1 MRRIVNGLVSGCIAI
16 SLAFPAGLMAQAPA
30 GQPAE
35 TAAAPAA
42 TQGEKSFSQ
51 EELDQLLAPVALYP
65 DPLLAQVLMASTY
78 PLEVVEAARWSKANP
93 NVKDQALED
102 AMQQQSWDPSV
113 KSLTAFPQVLTMMNE
128 KLDWTQK
135 LGDAFL
141 AQQEDVM
148 GTVQNLRAKAQQQG
162 NLQDTPEQKVIV
174 EKEKETIIRI
184 EPADPQVIYVPTYNP
199 TVVYGTWWYPAYPP
213 YYYYPPGYVATGI
226 FWFSVGIAVG
236 SALWGGC
243 NWRGG
248 YVNINVNRY
257 NSFNR
262 TRITNNTWNHN
273 VNHRRGVAYR
283 DQRVAQQ
290 YNRGIN
296 REAARNR
303 EQFRGRAELG
313 RQDLG
318 QQFDRGQVRDRSRER
333 AGDRGPGGAVGDRGT
348 RDLGAADRGTRD
360 LGGADRSRELARP
373 GGGDRDMGPGRR
385 DMSRGGGTPGGG
397 SRDYS
402 GTRRS
407 SGFDGAGQGRQARD
421 YSNRGQASRQS
432 MGGSRGGGGA
442 RGGGG
447 RGGGRR

>member
-1 MRRIVNGLVSGCIAI
+1 MRRILNGLVSGCIAI

-42 TQGEKSFSQ
+42 PQGEKSFSQ

-174 EKEKETIIRI
+174 EREKETIIRI

-243 NWRGG
+243 NWHRGNV
-248 YVNINVNRY
+248 YVNVNRY

-313 RQDLG
+313 RQELG

-348 RDLGAADRGTRD
+348 RDLG
-360 LGGADRSRELARP
+360 GADRSRELARP
-373 GGGDRDMGPGRR
+373 GGGDRDMGTGRR
-385 DMSRGGGTPGGG
+385 DISRGGGPPGGG

-447 RGGGRR
+447 GGRGGGRR